1 MRDRTDRAHMLMS
14 ELDGISDI
22 YLDEA
27 LSYKPRRRSHFP
39 VLIAAC
45 ITLSLLMILGVFG
58 AMNVI
63 FTDKSN
69 NDAAPVRVGL
79 DSVLCEAV
87 ESGSLRRTDSNELPL
102 GDGRAY
108 LVVQLKGQDEYY
120 ISEGLT
126 PLQKNSLRLYIG
138 CGSDVGSVSPEFEC
152 DIWVILGDG
161 QVMSPYL
168 KRTKGNCGVD
178 MFEYSAEIYPTDEFT
193 AIVSEILQ

>member
-27 LSYKPRRRSHFP
+27 LSYKPHRGLHFP

-45 ITLSLLMILGVFG
+45 ITLALLMILGVFG

-69 NDAAPVRVGL
+69 NDAAPGRVGL

-126 PLQKNSLRLYIG
+126 LLQKNSLSLNIG
-138 CGSDVGSVSPEFEC
+138 RGSDVGSVSPEFEC